1 MLAPEALEPIDRVV
15 EGIQALPWGAHAIA
29 ATVLVGG
36 AVVWAM
42 GRRVL
47 RWAAAVLG
55 GAIGAACSVALVTGV
70 AQAPGVPVLVT
81 AGIGMVLGMLA
92 ALLAYKVATATAFGV
107 VISVAVAMGVGVTL
121 AAFRDRESV
130 GGDGIGGLELPE
142 IVLDAEGDTGGL
154 GAEGDR
160 VRQELERRARE
171 RLGIGDGADGPE
183 RPSATI
189 ELARGAGE
197 RVAGFFDIVGAEA
210 RTLWDRTPTAERL
223 WVIVGAV
230 VGMLLGVL
238 GGVSKPRWSAATVT
252 AMFGAGLVLSGG
264 WWLVQAV
271 GPAPG
276 WAEMAPSGWVGVW
289 LVLSVVGIVVQ
300 LRRVQRGGVGKA
312 GGGGGGGAQGAS
324 AAG

>member
-36 AVVWAM
+36 VVVWSM

-55 GAIGAACSVALVTGV
+55 AAIGAGCSVALVTGV
-70 AQAPGVPVLVT
+70 VQAPGVPVLVT
-81 AGIGMVLGMLA
+81 AGVGMVLGLLA
-92 ALLAYKVATATAFGV
+92 ALLAYKVATALAFGV

-121 AAFRDRESV
+121 AAFRDRQPV
-130 GGDGIGGLELPE
+130 AGDGIGGLELPE
-142 IVLDAEGDTGGL
+142 IVLDAEGDAGGVGVVSDEL
-154 GAEGDR
+154 GQ
-160 VRQELERRARE
+160 VLERQARE
-171 RLGIGDGADGPE
+171 RLGLEDPSSGDE

-197 RVAGFFDIVGAEA
+197 RIAAFFDIVGAEA

-230 VGMLLGVL
+230 GGMLLGVL

-252 AMFGAGLVLSGG
+252 AMFGAGLVLSSG
-264 WWLVQAV
+264 WWLVQAL
-271 GPAPG
+271 GPAPR
-276 WAEMAPSGWVGVW
+276 WAEVSSSGWVGAW
-289 LVLSVVGIVVQ
+289 LVVSVVGIVAQ
-300 LRRVQRGGVGKA
+300 LRRSGKA
-312 GGGGGGGAQGAS
+312 DRAGGAPRPGP
-324 AAG
+324 AGV